1 MNRVVT
7 MGEMMIRFMP
17 SGNLRFEQASSFD
30 VFYGGDESIVAAS
43 LARFGTE
50 ASYVTRLPDNPLGR
64 TALASLRAQGVD
76 TRYVVFGGRR
86 LGLNFYENGAA
97 MRPSRVIYDRADS
110 SMATAEPSHF
120 DFDAVFKGA
129 AWFHVSGITPA
140 LSDSA
145 RRLTESAIVKAK
157 EHGLIVSVD
166 LNYRRKLWT
175 PERAREVMTS
185 LMKHVDVCI
194 GNEED
199 AEITLGFKPVGTDVA
214 HGKLG
219 IDGYKSTFSRMKEAF
234 SFRYIASTLRE
245 SRSASDNGWSALLYD
260 GKEFCTSRTY
270 DIHLVDRGGG
280 GASFSAGLIHA
291 LLNKMPPQEAVEFAA
306 AASALKQTVLGDFNL
321 TTLDEVHELLNQGT
335 SGRVQR

>member
-17 SGNLRFEQASSFD
+17 SGNLRFEQAGSFD

-43 LARFGTE
+43 LARFGMDV
-50 ASYVTRLPDNPLGR
+50 SYLTRLPDNPLGR
-64 TALASLRAQGVD
+64 AALASIRSQGVD
-76 TRYVVFGGRR
+76 TRFIAFGGKR

-110 SMATAEPSHF
+110 SMATAAPSHF
-120 DFDAVFKGA
+120 DLDAVFKDA

-145 RRLTESAIVKAK
+145 RQLTEVALAKAK
-157 EHGLIVSVD
+157 EHGLTVSVD
-166 LNYRRKLWT
+166 LNYRKKLWA
-175 PERAREVMTS
+175 PERAREVMTA
-185 LMKHVDVCI
+185 LMKYVDICI

-199 AEITLGFKPVGTDVA
+199 AEMTLGFTPADTDVSQ
-214 HGKLG
+214 GKLS
-219 IDGYKSTFSRMKEAF
+219 IEGYKSMFRRMKERF
-234 SFRYIASTLRE
+234 SFRQVASTLRE

-260 GKEFCTSRTY
+260 GRNFCISRAY

-280 GASFSAGLIHA
+280 GASFSAGLIYA
-291 LLNKMPPQEAVEFAA
+291 IMNKMAPQEAVEFAA

-321 TTLDEVHELLNQGT
+321 TSLEEVRELLNEGT